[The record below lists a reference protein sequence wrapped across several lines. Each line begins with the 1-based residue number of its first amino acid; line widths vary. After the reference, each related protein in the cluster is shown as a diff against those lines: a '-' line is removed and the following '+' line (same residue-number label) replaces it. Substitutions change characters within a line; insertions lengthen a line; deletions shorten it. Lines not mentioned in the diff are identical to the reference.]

1 MKPYGNMEK
10 ANLDFLIHNIILPP
24 KVPQERPDDLRQKD
38 FGLLRFVAEVA
49 QSYAKILGSQGCG
62 IEVAK
67 AANALDRMVKIHNPR
82 LNFQSQLQAEV
93 RSLKPGDAFG
103 VHIVEQNAGIT
114 FRRIGNSLQLETFEV
129 STPQNVPVAC
139 KGRLQCN
146 YPGPTTIIPWEI
158 AEDSSFLDQMS
169 EFLHHMTSEQFT
181 SETLSKSRKGGNTLN
196 ETRSSPS
203 PEYIISLFTGMMR
216 AVGKEIRPD
225 AQVITKSI
233 RDECNWNNADLP
245 WRRSGMWLVIR
256 VALQTTISDEQY
268 KLLILEVIRT
278 LLDQT
283 IIRNHDSYAISCI
296 SKKLARRCQK
306 MKDKVPSASLA
317 RIVET
322 MERGSALLKKRWET
336 IAAESSRTI
345 SWSSELST
353 ASNIADNT
361 SILLQNSLPWITKRL
376 HEYENPQST
385 GTRIADPTEVGR
397 FLSPDSFPS
406 IFGSSEVDKA
416 ISLIDFETWVQ
427 KHLET
432 WCSQTNDNVV
442 GRLNSK
448 MQEYHKE
455 AAKIYKDH
463 NILDISRMILTI
475 LEMWVCLDSSVCTNE
490 PLLKEYSPEV
500 PHNLLEPLLFIQKSD
515 MQRVAEVEKY
525 LCKRHSESTLYP
537 SIFTRYA
544 ASNSF
549 ASRYYATSRPL
560 QDLRE
565 KITTKATEHRK
576 AKIKELKREN
586 ARYSDLKEKAR
597 NKACDLYYNE
607 RAGRYKHARGCEK
620 CRWDREANSMSII
633 VHEWPLP
640 CKEVEAQCVIFEL
653 QPPPDFAQWRDATYY
668 LMMEVCSIDSAAE
681 AGGGDSYRFNHWD
694 SLHQNET
701 CQGYRITWAS
711 RTKPISGRSHYKSR
725 NIPAVESDVVVNH
738 AGQFRLY
745 DSKDSGWVES
755 QHQTCT
761 AKPLCNS
768 QIDDGTYRNLSY
780 AVNDVLHTH
789 NEIIAR
795 QFECPSSLTLREY
808 DAFTTLR
815 SGYSLQW
822 HNILMELHK
831 RDLTFNKD
839 AVYLL
844 ILHAACHLGRTS
856 SLDDWCRDSHTTL
869 SEECFSLQL
878 IDCLEKSLSIVESN
892 WEQAVTLKTLIVL
905 ARRLISCGHSS
916 AKSHTLAFLKRARQA
931 CNPWIES
938 IKEKIQE
945 AQEESKIKD
954 LRKWLLRVAGIQLST
969 FDVDQIFL
977 SEIFE
982 KPTDVTDYLVC
993 LNIIYDNSLGV
1004 FRGLPRDLE
1013 LLLEQNRRFSV
1024 AAESSIEEK
1033 LRSDEGDGILTSTTE
1048 RILTGRAISGTWE
1061 QVTTPASRW
1070 WALRPSTPAKESG
1083 TVVHLNVLEGQILV
1097 NGKPNGRLPSEYF
1110 THDIYKRLLGNTVL
1124 DVIASEKPGVSYE
1137 TKGLFCGLKL
1147 HFHLEA
1153 GELTIRKHLPT
1164 LNKQELAEHEFI
1176 PLRKF
1181 MGDIPMTILQSG
1193 TQWLDFRSKK
1203 IIFYQQPE
1211 WWNGADPS
1219 EDWILEL
1226 VHPGFNARRMR
1237 RNGHYLLD
1245 LNGNIHQSITEILS
1259 PIEDRNYIVATKT
1272 DGSLVNFILPR
1283 YKLDF
1288 FLNESDSIECRSIR
1302 GLIVDQN
1309 QNVGT
1314 LIGLKSFLKLRPN
1327 GKASAQECML
1337 LPYGDV
1343 MACKAKSGHAS
1354 VFIEAPESDRNYA
1367 VYHIDRVM
1375 NKLVDDGTMK
1385 ARYTRLYLHAVCGGI
1400 LPDPLTGRTGV
1411 AEALDGLRSAAS
1423 FSFQTLQDTEAAL
1436 LKLIAKLTPNRSFYP
1451 PERELMQQV
1460 RWAGNLPVWV
1470 QNDNFYPLVAEIFED
1485 WSSRQFLIE
1494 NSIQFETPEYGSIDL
1509 LIRARYHNSIFD
1521 EGDTEKKNRISHSY
1535 SHQLR
1540 HIPNSKEAEVY
1551 NISKDV
1557 IKWSQFTDLESNLA
1571 DTFMDLE
1578 KLRGID
1584 ASFVPSYTPE
1594 AYACDPIENWCD
1606 LYSWCQNCTKKDRFC
1621 LLFTFGSWI
1630 YRNAVDKKIL
1640 KTLIT
1645 IAAIEG
1651 PYDIQVPS
1659 YELFQPRIGLY
1670 PERSFIDTAFY
1681 DSIVPYWDSKY
1692 SSASCSEVPK
1702 YAWESH
1708 HDHSRRRKQY
1718 YDDELTRQRSAAVD
1732 EIMSQSKVDKP
1743 GNPRGNYDLL
1753 RVTSAMQTIRSRF
1766 EICRQNRELHEY
1778 LATLGNRLKS
1788 FTTAKESLP
1797 TFDTSTIVQDPLGE
1811 RLSENW
1817 LSCSISL
1824 EDLLNYREAPDL
1836 FTFQQLRNDKITQD
1850 FFENLMQHM
1859 VIGSNDNE
1867 DPITPIIF
1875 KLKASTKPFAQKYG
1889 DDLLGSVQAL
1899 KQSVPVGS
1907 FDMKLAL
1914 IEYLPRW
1921 TLWYQNHTAMCLE
1934 TLLGTL
1940 KRALS
1945 PHTIYEQLLEA
1956 AGLWP
1961 TSTTLDI
1968 IQQLRLNRRKALYPE
1983 WLKVF
1988 ICFGEAI
1995 TWLQR
2000 SNRLRR
2006 FAMNGALQEIE
2017 KDVHGF
2023 RRQHWKAED
2032 YVDWLLFEID
2042 SEMMIR
2048 PIQAKIGQEMMR
2060 EDSTGNVVMQL
2071 NMGEGKSAVI
2081 MPAVTAALADTTR
2094 LVRPIVLKPLSTQMF
2109 QILAQRLSGLCDRR
2123 IYFLPFNRGLKIGAD
2138 DVGKI
2143 FELYK
2148 RCKSNGDILLTLP
2161 EHILSFKLMGMEKLL
2176 QGNREFADVLISAQD
2191 WLDEN
2196 TRDVLDESDEIL
2208 HIRYQLIYTMGKQQ
2222 ALEGDQDRW
2231 TLIQDFLEYLQE
2243 CATEW
2248 SAKHPTAIEVLPPK
2262 AAKSP
2267 TALEALPTK
2276 EAKYPTI
2283 RIISQEVGKEMLE
2296 SMAKELCIENTAR
2309 MPTLSSKL
2317 RLLHPGLRQKVFEF
2331 ITVRNISKDLQDTV
2345 LKECKHLKI
2354 QFLVLRG
2361 LIADGVL
2368 FFILRDKRYRVDYGL
2383 DSKRSKLAVPYRAKD
2398 RPAVKAEFGH
2408 PEVVLTLTCLTY
2420 YYGGLEDSD
2429 LENCFELLLKTDDPD
2444 LTYERWTSWTEK
2456 YKAVEPHLS
2465 KLQGLNRLDEEQ
2477 KKSEIFPFFKH
2488 NKYAIDFFLSELIF
2502 PREAKGFPHKLST
2515 SGWDIA
2521 REKNNNTTGFSGTN
2535 DNRYLLPTSIKQLDL
2550 KEQMHTNS
2558 LVLMN
2563 ILRKENNTVIKVHD
2577 NGQRLTADEMLRE
2590 IVGLD
2595 PKVRVL
2601 LDVGAQIL
2609 ELDNYG
2615 VAQEWLKRE
2624 ESSHIHGAVFFGK
2637 DDELLVLKRDGKIE
2651 PFVSSN
2657 LSKQLDQALV
2667 YLDEAHT
2674 RGTDLKLP
2682 VDTRAA
2688 VTLGPNL
2695 AKDKFVQGCMRMR
2708 KLGNGH
2714 SLVFLAPPDI
2724 YSHIQHETGKLET
2737 ENVGVSDV
2745 LLWTM
2750 QEGCRQIQHGF
2761 AIWAD
2766 QGFQYLKRSQGWD
2779 NFRSDGDIGSLEIAI
2794 QEPESRPL
2802 LEMYGVDDGSLKVD
2816 HRVLNSPN
2824 GKEITR
2830 QLDEFNV
2837 IVTNSVRVQEEQE
2850 REVDHEVEEERNI
2863 ERPEPAKAMQHQLA
2877 DQLKTLVKSGRFH
2890 LNPSVFKPTFS
2901 IFASTSCRG
2910 DLEDFREGP
2919 WAVQSSQFVTNDF
2932 SQTIERTGVANMD
2945 DYLRPVRWI
2954 LEFPHNGQ
2962 PYLVFISPYEANEL
2976 MSDIKESRFV
2986 RLHCY
2991 APRVSRSMSNFEYFS
3006 ICPLQQPLNTNPKL
3020 PLDVHSR
3027 IMLNLFAGQLFFENE
3042 QYYQEICKYL
3052 SLDFDTQRIAGHE
3065 GNDGWVSNTD
3075 ADGVSVLSFKQ
3086 SPIPFLKAITKM
3098 RRKGQGF
3105 ASTHL
3110 GGLLDSRVLG
3120 KDDFTSHSKA

>member
-24 KVPQERPDDLRQKD
+24 KVPQERPDDLRKKD

-49 QSYAKILGSQGCG
+49 QSYAKSLGNQGCG
-62 IEVAK
+62 IEVEK
-67 AANALDRMVKIHNPR
+67 AANALDRMVKIHNPH
-82 LNFQSQLQAEV
+82 LNFQSQIRAEV

-158 AEDSSFLDQMS
+158 TEDSSFLDQMS

-233 RDECNWNNADLP
+233 RDECNWNNANLP

-278 LLDQT
+278 LLDQA
-283 IIRNHDSYAISCI
+283 ILRNHDSYAISCI

-306 MKDKVPSASLA
+306 MKDKVPPAPLA
-317 RIVET
+317 RIMET
-322 MERGSALLKKRWET
+322 TERGSALLKKRWEK

-353 ASNIADNT
+353 TSNIAENT
-361 SILLQNSLPWITKRL
+361 GILLKNSLSWITKRL
-376 HEYENPQST
+376 REYENPQSIA
-385 GTRIADPTEVGR
+385 TRIADPTEVER

-406 IFGSSEVDKA
+406 ISGNSEVDKA
-416 ISLIDFETWVQ
+416 ISVIDFETWIQ
-427 KHLET
+427 KNLET
-432 WCSQTNDNVV
+432 WCSQTNLNVV
-442 GRLNSK
+442 GTLNSK
-448 MQEYHKE
+448 MKEYHKE

-475 LEMWVCLDSSVCTNE
+475 IEMWVFLDSSVCTDE
-490 PLLKEYSPEV
+490 PLLKEYSPEI

-525 LCKRHSESTLYP
+525 LCKRHSESTLHS
-537 SIFTRYA
+537 SIFARYA
-544 ASNSF
+544 APNSF
-549 ASRYYATSRPL
+549 AARYYATSRPL

-565 KITTKATEHRK
+565 KITTKATQHRE
-576 AKIKELKREN
+576 AKIKELKMEN
-586 ARYSDLKEKAR
+586 ARYNDLKEKAR
-597 NKACDLYYNE
+597 NKTCDWYYNE
-607 RAGRYKHARGCEK
+607 SAGRYKHNRGCEK
-620 CRWDREANSMSII
+620 CRWNKEANNMSII

-640 CKEVEAQCVIFEL
+640 CDEIEARCVIFEL

-668 LMMEVCSIDSAAE
+668 LMMEVCSIDSAAK
-681 AGGGDSYRFNHWD
+681 AGEGESYRFNNWE

-701 CQGYRITWAS
+701 CQDYRITWAS
-711 RTKPISGRSHYKSR
+711 RTKPISGRSHYKR
-725 NIPAVESDVVVNH
+725 RDILAVESDVVVNH

-755 QHQTCT
+755 QHRTCT
-761 AKPLCNS
+761 TKPLCNS
-768 QIDDGTYRNLSY
+768 QIHDGTYRDLSY

-789 NEIIAR
+789 NENIAR

-808 DAFTTLR
+808 DAFTGLR

-844 ILHAACHLGRTS
+844 ILHAACHLGLTS
-856 SLDDWCRDSHTTL
+856 GLDGWCRESHTTL
-869 SEECFSLQL
+869 SEEGFSRQL
-878 IDCLEKSLSIVESN
+878 IDCLQKSLSIVKSN
-892 WEQAVTLKTLIVL
+892 WEQAVTLKTLILL

-916 AKSHTLAFLKRARQA
+916 VKSDTLAFLREARQV

-938 IKEKIQE
+938 IKKKIQE

-954 LRKWLLRVAGIQLST
+954 LRKWLLRLAGIQLST
-969 FDVDQIFL
+969 FDVDQTFL

-982 KPTDVTDYLVC
+982 EPTDVTDYLVC

-1004 FRGLPRDLE
+1004 FRGLPRDIE

-1024 AAESSIEEK
+1024 VAESFIEEK
-1033 LRSDEGDGILTSTTE
+1033 LRSDEGGDILTSTTK
-1048 RILTGRAISGTWE
+1048 RILTKRAISGTWE

-1070 WALRPSTPAKESG
+1070 WALRPFAPAKESG
-1083 TVVHLNVLEGQILV
+1083 TVVHLNVLEGKILV

-1110 THDIYKRLLGNTVL
+1110 THEIYKRLLGNTVL
-1124 DVIASEKPGVSYE
+1124 DVVASEKPGVSYE

-1153 GELTIRKHLPT
+1153 GDLTIRKHLPT

-1176 PLRKF
+1176 PLKYF
-1181 MGDIPMTILQSG
+1181 IGDIPITILQGG

-1203 IIFYQQPE
+1203 IIFYQQPK
-1211 WWNGADPS
+1211 WWNEADPS

-1226 VHPGFNARRMR
+1226 VHPDFNGRRMR

-1245 LNGNIHQSITEILS
+1245 LNRNIHQSITEILS

-1272 DGSLVNFILPR
+1272 DGSLVNFFLPR

-1309 QNVGT
+1309 QNIGT

-1327 GKASAQECML
+1327 GKASAQECIL
-1337 LPYGDV
+1337 LPYGNI
-1343 MACKAKSGHAS
+1343 MTYEAKSGHAS
-1354 VFIEAPESDRNYA
+1354 VCIEAPESDRSYA

-1375 NKLVDDGTMK
+1375 NKLLDDGTLK

-1423 FSFQTLQDTEAAL
+1423 FSFQTLQNTEAAL

-1451 PERELMQQV
+1451 PGRELMQQV
-1460 RWAGNLPVWV
+1460 GWAENLPVWV
-1470 QNDNFYPLVAEIFED
+1470 QNDNFYPLAAEIFED
-1485 WSSRQFLIE
+1485 WSSRQFLID
-1494 NSIQFETPEYGSIDL
+1494 NSIQFKTPECGSIDL
-1509 LIRARYHNSIFD
+1509 LSRARYHNSVFD
-1521 EGDTEKKNRISHSY
+1521 EGDIEKKNRISHSY

-1540 HIPNSKEAEVY
+1540 HTPNSKEAEVY
-1551 NISKDV
+1551 DISKDIV
-1557 IKWSQFTDLESNLA
+1557 EWSQFNDLESNLA
-1571 DTFMDLE
+1571 ETLMNLE
-1578 KLRGID
+1578 KLRGAD
-1584 ASFVPSYTPE
+1584 ASFAPSYTPE
-1594 AYACDPIENWCD
+1594 VYACDPIENWCD
-1606 LYSWCQNCTKKDRFC
+1606 LYNWCQNCTKKDRFY

-1630 YRNAVDKKIL
+1630 YRSAVSKKIL
-1640 KTLIT
+1640 KAFIT
-1645 IAAIEG
+1645 IAAIES

-1659 YELFQPRIGLY
+1659 YELFQPQIGLY
-1670 PERSFIDTAFY
+1670 PDRSFIDTAFY
-1681 DSIVPYWDSKY
+1681 DSIITFWDSKY

-1708 HDHSRRRKQY
+1708 HDHSRRKKQY
-1718 YDDELTRQRSAAVD
+1718 YEDELTRQRSAAVD
-1732 EIMSQSKVDKP
+1732 EIMNQSKSDKP
-1743 GNPRGNYDLL
+1743 GNPRGRYDLL

-1766 EICRQNRELHEY
+1766 EICRQNRELHGY
-1778 LATLGNRLKS
+1778 LTTLGNRLKS
-1788 FTTAKESLP
+1788 FTAAKESLP
-1797 TFDTSTIVQDPLGE
+1797 TFDTSTILQDPLGE
-1811 RLSENW
+1811 KLPENR

-1824 EDLLNYREAPDL
+1824 EELLNNREAPNL
-1836 FTFQQLRNDKITQD
+1836 FTFQQLRNDKITEG

-1859 VIGSNDNE
+1859 VIMSNDNE
-1867 DPITPIIF
+1867 DPITPIIL

-1889 DDLLGSVQAL
+1889 DDLLESVQAL

-1907 FDMKLAL
+1907 FDMKLTL
-1914 IEYLPRW
+1914 IDYLSRW

-1961 TSTTLDI
+1961 TSTILDI

-2000 SNRLRR
+2000 SNRLCR
-2006 FAMNGALQEIE
+2006 FAINGALQEIE

-2060 EDSTGNVVMQL
+2060 EGSTGNVVMQL

-2081 MPAVTAALADTTR
+2081 MPVVTAALADTTR

-2161 EHILSFKLMGMEKLL
+2161 EHLLSFKLMGMEKLL

-2248 SAKHPTAIEVLPPK
+2248 SENYPTAIEVLPPK
-2262 AAKSP
+2262 AAKGP
-2267 TALEALPTK
+2267 TALEALPTNEAEGPTALEVLPTK

-2296 SMAKELCIENTAR
+2296 SMAKELCIDGTTR

-2317 RLLHPGLRQKVFEF
+2317 RLLHTGLRQKVFEF
-2331 ITVRNISKDLQDTV
+2331 ITVRNISKDLQGTV
-2345 LKECKHLKI
+2345 LQECKHLKI
-2354 QFLVLRG
+2354 QLLVLRG

-2383 DSKRSKLAVPYRAKD
+2383 DTKRSKLAVPYRAKD

-2429 LENCFELLLKTDDPD
+2429 LESCFELLLKTDDPD
-2444 LTYERWTSWTEK
+2444 LTYERWTSWAEK
-2456 YKAVEPHLS
+2456 CDAVKPNLS
-2465 KLQGLNRLDEEQ
+2465 RLQGLNLLDEEQ
-2477 KKSEIFPFFKH
+2477 KKSEIFPFFKY
-2488 NKYAIDFFLSELIF
+2488 NKYVIDFFLSELIF

-2521 REKNNNTTGFSGTN
+2521 REKSNNTTGFSGTN

-2563 ILRKENNTVIKVHD
+2563 LLRKENNTVIKVHD
-2577 NGQRLTADEMLRE
+2577 NGKRLTASEMLRE

-2615 VAQEWLKRE
+2615 VAREWLKLE
-2624 ESSHIHGAVFFGK
+2624 ESSHIHGAVFFGE

-2724 YSHIQHETGKLET
+2724 YSHIQHETERLET
-2737 ENVGVSDV
+2737 ENAGVSDV

-2766 QGFQYLKRSQGWD
+2766 QGFQYLKRSQGWND
-2779 NFRSDGDIGSLEIAI
+2779 FRADGDIGALESAI

-2802 LEMYGVDDGSLKVD
+2802 LEMYGADDGSLKVD
-2816 HRVLNSPN
+2816 HCVLNSPN

-2863 ERPEPAKAMQHQLA
+2863 ERPKPAKAMQHQLA
-2877 DQLKTLVKSGRFH
+2877 DQLRTLVRSGRFH
-2890 LNPSVFKPTFS
+2890 LNSSVFRPPFS
-2901 IFASTSCRG
+2901 IFAR
-2910 DLEDFREGP
+2910 
-2919 WAVQSSQFVTNDF
+2919 VT
-2932 SQTIERTGVANMD
+2932 NMD

-2976 MSDIKESRFV
+2976 MVDIKGSRFV

-2991 APRVSRSMSNFEYFS
+2991 APRVSRGMSNFEYFS
-3006 ICPLQQPLNTNPKL
+3006 ICPVQQLLNTNPKL
-3020 PLDVHSR
+3020 PLDVYSR
-3027 IMLNLFAGQLFFENE
+3027 IRLNLFAGQLFFENE
-3042 QYYQEICKYL
+3042 QYYQDLCRYL
-3052 SLDFDTQRIAGHE
+3052 SLDYDAQRISGHE

-3075 ADGVSVLSFKQ
+3075 ADGVSVLPFKQ

-3110 GGLLDSRVLG
+3110 GGLLDSLVLR
-3120 KDDFTSHSKA
+3120 KDDFTSRSKA